1 MRFEAYR
8 TRLWI
13 SLFLSTLETT
23 IVSTSLVSITNALN
37 GFILRDWIV
46 TSYLLT
52 YTGFLTIYAKL
63 SDVFGKKTMLLL
75 ALLIFT
81 LFSGLCGAAN
91 NVVDLIILRAF
102 QGIGA
107 SGIYAMIL
115 AIAPSLVPISKYAKY
130 MGVMSTVFI
139 TASVLGPILGGVIS
153 QHSTWRWVFLLNLP
167 GGAIA
172 FFMVCLFLP
181 ASEESSN
188 LSLLKVL
195 RAKVRR
201 SNWVRIDV
209 LGIILLLAA
218 SVLLV
223 FALEEGGTR
232 YSWSNAIVIATLVL
246 AVVLFIAFG
255 VWEVYVEKSPGKQ
268 EPVFPPSI
276 CKDRISSAMLLT
288 TCFVGFPFVSM
299 VVNIPQRAQ
308 AVYGMSPSRAGIIL
322 LPMMLTSPAATVLSG
337 YLTGNAKVPPA
348 YLIII
353 AAVLQVL
360 GVGLTCSLSTDAT
373 HMPDAQ
379 YGYEVLMGVGFGMS
393 LATVL
398 TFARVVVSEANLP
411 VMMGALTQIRVLGGT
426 VSLAI
431 CATLLNNHLK
441 PKLSDLV
448 SSEQAAAILDSVSA
462 INDLERSQQL
472 AVRKVFAE
480 GYNLQNI
487 FMTAM
492 SAAGAIQM
500 ASNVQAKVNSPVE
513 VSNTTAAWIF
523 GAVAA
528 IANGVTALA
537 TRQTA
542 KASKRSAITGEVAAN
557 ASKRS
562 AKAAEETFLIAQK
575 HFEATVKDKQDRPPT
590 PDTSQNISGTKA
602 ETSSSK
608 QQKPD
613 TRSKPVVPHSSGMDS

>member
-1 MRFEAYR
+1 MQRR
-8 TRLWI
+8 TSRSQDPGSEMDTETPAPSKPTETTLQTKGSTPILHNAAASSPEEDPAENNDDKKYLTGWKLHSLSAALWI

-91 NVVDLIILRAF
+91 NVVDL
-102 QGIGA
+102 
-107 SGIYAMIL
+107 
-115 AIAPSLVPISKYAKY
+115 KYAKY

-153 QHSTWRWVFLLNLP
+153 QHSTWRWVFLLKYDPAFMPTRSMLTQDHSLP

-172 FFMVCLFLP
+172 FVMVCFFLP

-209 LGIILLLAA
+209 LGIALLLAA

-232 YSWSNAIVIATLVL
+232 YSWSNAVVIATLVL

-255 VWEVYVEKSPGKQ
+255 FWEVYVERSTSKQ

-308 AVYGMSPSRAGIIL
+308 AVYGLSPSRAGIIL

-379 YGYEVLMGVGFGMS
+379 YGYEVLMGVGFGMG

-398 TFARVVVSEANLP
+398 TFARVVVPDANLP

-441 PKLSDLV
+441 PKLHEFV

-462 INDLERSQQL
+462 INDLDRSQQL
-472 AVRKVFAE
+472 AVRKAFAE

-487 FMTAM
+487 FMTVM
-492 SAAGAIQM
+492 SAAG
-500 ASNVQAKVNSPVE
+500 
-513 VSNTTAAWIF
+513 
-523 GAVAA
+523 
-528 IANGVTALA
+528 
-537 TRQTA
+537 
-542 KASKRSAITGEVAAN
+542 
-557 ASKRS
+557 
-562 AKAAEETFLIAQK
+562 LIASLFLLERHPRIAK
-575 HFEATVKDKQDRPPT
+575 
-590 PDTSQNISGTKA
+590 
-602 ETSSSK
+602 
-608 QQKPD
+608 
-613 TRSKPVVPHSSGMDS
+613 

>member
-1 MRFEAYR
+1 MQRR
-8 TRLWI
+8 TSRSQDPGSEMDTETPAPSKPTETTLQTKGSTPILHNAAASSPEEDPAENNDDKKYLTGWKLH
-13 SLFLSTLETT
+13 SLSAALFLSTLETT

-91 NVVDLIILRAF
+91 NVVDL
-102 QGIGA
+102 
-107 SGIYAMIL
+107 
-115 AIAPSLVPISKYAKY
+115 KYAKY

-153 QHSTWRWVFLLNLP
+153 QHSTWRWVFLLKYDPAFMPTRSMLTQDHSLP

-172 FFMVCLFLP
+172 FVMVCFFLP

-209 LGIILLLAA
+209 LGIALLLAA

-232 YSWSNAIVIATLVL
+232 YSWSNAVVIATLVL

-255 VWEVYVEKSPGKQ
+255 FWEVYVERSTSKQ

-308 AVYGMSPSRAGIIL
+308 AVYGLSPSRAGIIL

-379 YGYEVLMGVGFGMS
+379 YGYEVLMGVGFGMG

-398 TFARVVVSEANLP
+398 TFARVVVPDANLP

-441 PKLSDLV
+441 PKLHEFV

-462 INDLERSQQL
+462 INDLDRSQQL
-472 AVRKVFAE
+472 AVRKAFAE

-487 FMTAM
+487 FMTVM
-492 SAAGAIQM
+492 SAAG
-500 ASNVQAKVNSPVE
+500 
-513 VSNTTAAWIF
+513 
-523 GAVAA
+523 
-528 IANGVTALA
+528 
-537 TRQTA
+537 
-542 KASKRSAITGEVAAN
+542 
-557 ASKRS
+557 
-562 AKAAEETFLIAQK
+562 LIASLFLLERHPRIAK
-575 HFEATVKDKQDRPPT
+575 
-590 PDTSQNISGTKA
+590 
-602 ETSSSK
+602 
-608 QQKPD
+608 
-613 TRSKPVVPHSSGMDS
+613 

>member
-1 MRFEAYR
+1 MQRCTSSQEHAEPTVPGPPKPTETALQDKGSTPILHHAAASAEIDPTENSDDKKYL
-8 TRLWI
+8 TGWQLHALSAALWI

-23 IVSTSLVSITNALN
+23 IVSTSLVSITNVLN

-115 AIAPSLVPISKYAKY
+115 AIAPSLVPIRKYAKY

-153 QHSTWRWVFLLNLP
+153 QHSTWRWVFLLKYDPGFMPYRDMLTQDHSLP

-172 FFMVCLFLP
+172 FVMVCFFLP
-181 ASEESSN
+181 ASEESSS

-195 RAKVRR
+195 RSKVRR
-201 SNWVRIDV
+201 SNWIRIDV

-232 YSWSNAIVIATLVL
+232 YSWGNAIVIATLVL

-255 VWEVYVEKSPGKQ
+255 LWEVYVEKSPSKQ

-299 VVNIPQRAQ
+299 IVNIPQRAQ
-308 AVYGMSPSRAGIIL
+308 AMYGMSPSRAGIIL

-353 AAVLQVL
+353 AEVLQVL
-360 GVGLTCSLSTDAT
+360 GVGLTCSLSTDLT
-373 HMPDAQ
+373 DMPDAQ

-398 TFARVVVSEANLP
+398 TFARVV
-411 VMMGALTQIRVLGGT
+411 IRVLGGT

-431 CATLLNNHLK
+431 CATFLNNHLQ
-441 PKLSDLV
+441 PKLHDLV
-448 SSEQAAAILDSVSA
+448 SSEQAAAILSSVSA
-462 INDLERSQQL
+462 INDLERS
-472 AVRKVFAE
+472 
-480 GYNLQNI
+480 
-487 FMTAM
+487 
-492 SAAGAIQM
+492 
-500 ASNVQAKVNSPVE
+500 
-513 VSNTTAAWIF
+513 
-523 GAVAA
+523 
-528 IANGVTALA
+528 
-537 TRQTA
+537 
-542 KASKRSAITGEVAAN
+542 
-557 ASKRS
+557 
-562 AKAAEETFLIAQK
+562 
-575 HFEATVKDKQDRPPT
+575 
-590 PDTSQNISGTKA
+590 
-602 ETSSSK
+602 
-608 QQKPD
+608 
-613 TRSKPVVPHSSGMDS
+613 

>member
-1 MRFEAYR
+1 MQRRTSRTSRSQEPSYEMAAAPEPTETTLQNKGSTPILHNAAASSPEADPEENNDDKKYL
-8 TRLWI
+8 TGWKLHSLSAALWI
-13 SLFLSTLETT
+13 SLFLSTLERT

-37 GFILRDWIV
+37 GFILRDWII

-153 QHSTWRWVFLLNLP
+153 QHSTWRWVFLLKYGPASWFHRDMLTQDHSLP

-172 FFMVCLFLP
+172 FVMVCFFLP

-195 RAKVRR
+195 RAKVCR

-223 FALEEGGTR
+223 FALEEGGTQ

-246 AVVLFIAFG
+246 AVALFVAFG
-255 VWEVYVEKSPGKQ
+255 FWEVYVERSPNKQ

-288 TCFVGFPFVSM
+288 ACFVGFPFVSM

-348 YLIII
+348 YLIIT

-373 HMPDAQ
+373 DMPDAQ
-379 YGYEVLMGVGFGMS
+379 YGYEVLMGVGFGMG

-426 VSLAI
+426 VSLAT
-431 CATLLNNHLK
+431 CATLLNNRLK
-441 PKLSDLV
+441 PKLNDLV

-462 INDLERSQQL
+462 INDLDRPQQL
-472 AVRKVFAE
+472 AVRKTFAE
-480 GYNLQNI
+480 GYNMQNI

-492 SAAGAIQM
+492 SAAG
-500 ASNVQAKVNSPVE
+500 
-513 VSNTTAAWIF
+513 
-523 GAVAA
+523 
-528 IANGVTALA
+528 
-537 TRQTA
+537 
-542 KASKRSAITGEVAAN
+542 
-557 ASKRS
+557 
-562 AKAAEETFLIAQK
+562 LIASLFLLERHPRIAK
-575 HFEATVKDKQDRPPT
+575 
-590 PDTSQNISGTKA
+590 
-602 ETSSSK
+602 
-608 QQKPD
+608 
-613 TRSKPVVPHSSGMDS
+613 

>member
-1 MRFEAYR
+1 MQRRTSRGRESGYEMDAEPPAPFKAAETTMPNKGSTPILHSAAASPEADPDAEVHDDKKYL
-8 TRLWI
+8 TGWKLHALSAALWI

-115 AIAPSLVPISKYAKY
+115 AIAPNLVPIRKYAKY

-139 TASVLGPILGGVIS
+139 TASVLGPVLGGVIS
-153 QHSTWRWVFLLNLP
+153 QHSTWRWVFLLNVP
-167 GGAIA
+167 GGVIA
-172 FFMVCLFLP
+172 FVMVCFFLP

-188 LSLLKVL
+188 LSLVKVL
-195 RAKVRR
+195 RSKVRR

-209 LGIILLLAA
+209 LGIVLLLAA

-232 YSWSNAIVIATLVL
+232 YSWSSSVVISTLVIAIV
-246 AVVLFIAFG
+246 LFVAFG
-255 VWEVYVEKSPGKQ
+255 FWEVHVESSTSKQ

-348 YLIII
+348 YLIVG

-360 GVGLTCSLSTDAT
+360 GVGLTCSLPAESTG
-373 HMPDAQ
+373 MPDAQ
-379 YGYEVLMGVGFGMS
+379 YGYEVLMGIGFGMS

-441 PKLSDLV
+441 PKLYGLV
-448 SSEQAAAILDSVSA
+448 SPQQAAAILDSVAA
-462 INDLERSQQL
+462 IKDLDSSKQA
-472 AVRKVFAE
+472 AVRKAFAE

-492 SAAGAIQM
+492 SAAG
-500 ASNVQAKVNSPVE
+500 
-513 VSNTTAAWIF
+513 
-523 GAVAA
+523 
-528 IANGVTALA
+528 
-537 TRQTA
+537 
-542 KASKRSAITGEVAAN
+542 
-557 ASKRS
+557 
-562 AKAAEETFLIAQK
+562 LIASLFLLERHPRIAK
-575 HFEATVKDKQDRPPT
+575 
-590 PDTSQNISGTKA
+590 
-602 ETSSSK
+602 
-608 QQKPD
+608 
-613 TRSKPVVPHSSGMDS
+613 